1 LTIYLDATGLCSKD
15 AGALTTGVKA
25 ETNVGLS
32 LDVVG
37 EMGIGKEKKGPKT
50 QATVNLYHTA
60 YPIATAC
67 VPLFMPAL
75 IEAVPTAS
83 PDGG

>member
-1 LTIYLDATGLCSKD
+1 
-15 AGALTTGVKA
+15 
-25 ETNVGLS
+25 
-32 LDVVG
+32 
-37 EMGIGKEKKGPKT
+37 MGIGKEKKGPKT

-83 PDGG
+83 PDDG